1 LYCIF
6 RLSGVHKTIVH
17 KETSGAIIWI
27 QIVLLSNFVEMLTI
41 DSCAS
46 EKVLLEQAVDEV
58 MTGCDILDTVI
69 CVQTALFC
77 AVGNDWETDLQ

>member
-1 LYCIF
+1 M
-6 RLSGVHKTIVH
+6 
-17 KETSGAIIWI
+17 
-27 QIVLLSNFVEMLTI
+27 LSNFAEMLTI

-46 EKVLLEQAVDEV
+46 GKVLLEQAVDEV

-77 AVGNDWETDLQ
+77 AVGNDWETD